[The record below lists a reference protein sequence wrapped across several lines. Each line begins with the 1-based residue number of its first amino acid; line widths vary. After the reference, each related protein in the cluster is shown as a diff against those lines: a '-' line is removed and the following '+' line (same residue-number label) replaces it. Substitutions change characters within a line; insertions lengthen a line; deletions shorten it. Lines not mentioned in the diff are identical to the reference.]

1 MSTSP
6 SAPASLPRPVR
17 TAAFQGAHG
26 AYSDM
31 AARGALPGVETL
43 PCGTFGEAF
52 AAVRDGRADRAV
64 IPVDN
69 TLAGRV
75 ADVHELL
82 PAGGLYVVG
91 EYFLPIRHCLLGV
104 KGAKTSDIKEV
115 WSHPHA
121 LPQCR
126 RMVARLGAKG
136 VVHADTAGAAAD
148 IAKAGDKSRAAIA
161 SALAAELYGL
171 DIIEENIQD
180 APHNFTRFLILAPE
194 EAVPAAQAGQKYLTS
209 LVFQVKNMPAALH
222 RALTGLALRDI
233 NLVKLESYIDAR
245 FQAAQFYAEAEGHPD
260 SAAMMQALADLRMN
274 TASLRLLGTYPA
286 HEFRYSQ

>member
-1 MSTSP
+1 MSTP
-6 SAPASLPRPVR
+6 RPHPASRPVK
-17 TAAFQGAHG
+17 TAAFQGAKG

-31 AARGALPGVETL
+31 AARDALPGADTV
-43 PCGTFGEAF
+43 PCGSFAEAF
-52 AAVRDGRADRAV
+52 AAVREGRADRAV

-82 PAGGLYVVG
+82 PEGGLFVTG

-104 KGAKTSDIKEV
+104 KGAKTSDINEI

-126 RMVARLGAKG
+126 KLLARLNAKG

-148 IAKAGDKSRAAIA
+148 VARAGDKSRAAIA
-161 SALAAELYGL
+161 GALAAELYGL
-171 DIIEENIQD
+171 DIIEENVQD
-180 APHNFTRFLILAPE
+180 AAHNFTRFLILAPE
-194 EAVPAAQAGQKYLTS
+194 AATPPLQEGAKYLTS
-209 LVFQVKNMPAALH
+209 MVFQVKNMPAALH

-233 NLVKLESYIDAR
+233 NLVKLESYIDSR
-245 FQAAQFYAEAEGHPD
+245 FQAARFYAEAEGHPD
-260 SAAMMQALADLRMN
+260 SATMMQALADLRMN
-274 TASLRLLGTYPA
+274 TATLRLLGTYQA

>member
-1 MSTSP
+1 
-6 SAPASLPRPVR
+6 
-17 TAAFQGAHG
+17 
-26 AYSDM
+26 M
-31 AARGALPGVETL
+31 AARAALPGAETV
-43 PCGTFGEAF
+43 PCGSFAEAF
-52 AAVRDGRADRAV
+52 AAVREGRADRAV

-82 PAGGLYVVG
+82 PEGGLFVVG

-104 KGAKTSDIKEV
+104 KGAKASDIKEI

-126 RMVARLGAKG
+126 KMLARLNARG

-148 IAKAGDKSRAAIA
+148 IARTGDKSRAAIA
-161 SALAAELYGL
+161 GALAAELYGL
-171 DIIEENIQD
+171 DIIEENVQD
-180 APHNFTRFLILAPE
+180 AAHNFTRFLILSPE
-194 EAVPAAQAGQKYLTS
+194 AATPAIQPEVKYLTS
-209 LVFQVKNMPAALH
+209 MVFQVKNMPAALH

-233 NLVKLESYIDAR
+233 NLVKLESYIDSR
-245 FQAAQFYAEAEGHPD
+245 FQAARFYAEAEGHPD
-260 SAAMMQALADLRMN
+260 SAVMMQAMADLRMN
-274 TASLRLLGTYPA
+274 TATLRILGAYEA

>member
-1 MSTSP
+1 MST
-6 SAPASLPRPVR
+6 PRPAAVK

-31 AARGALPGVETL
+31 AARAALPGAATL
-43 PCGTFGEAF
+43 PCGSFAEAF
-52 AAVRDGRADRAV
+52 TAVREGRADRAV

-82 PAGGLYVVG
+82 PEGGLFVVG

-104 KGAKTSDIKEV
+104 KGSKISDIKEI

-126 RMVARLGAKG
+126 RLVARLGAKG

-148 IAKAGDKSRAAIA
+148 IARAGDKSRAAIA
-161 SALAAELYGL
+161 GALAAELYNL
-171 DIIEENIQD
+171 DIIEENVQD

-194 EAVPAAQAGQKYLTS
+194 ESVPAIEPDRQYLTS

-233 NLVKLESYIDAR
+233 NLTKLESYIDQR
-245 FQAAQFYAEAEGHPD
+245 FQAARFYAEAEGHPD

-274 TASLRLLGTYPA
+274 TASLRVLGTYEA
-286 HEFRYSQ
+286 HEFRYNN

>member
-1 MSTSP
+1 MSTP
-6 SAPASLPRPVR
+6 PRNDIK
-17 TAAFQGAHG
+17 TAAFQGARG

-31 AARGALPGVETL
+31 AARGALPGVETV
-43 PCGTFGEAF
+43 PCGTFAEAF
-52 AAVRDGRADRAV
+52 AAVRDKRADRAV

-82 PAGGLYVVG
+82 PEGGLYVTG

-104 KGAKTSDIKEV
+104 KGAKAADITEV

-126 RMVARLGAKG
+126 NMLRRLGARACI
-136 VVHADTAGAAAD
+136 HADTAGAAED
-148 IAKAGDKSRAAIA
+148 VAKAGDKSRGAIA

-171 DIIEENIQD
+171 DIIEENVQD
-180 APHNFTRFLILAPE
+180 AAHNATRFLILAREPV
-194 EAVPAAQAGQKYLTS
+194 APDYKAGERYLTS
-209 LVFQVKNMPAALH
+209 IVFEVKNTPAALYK
-222 RALTGLALRDI
+222 ALTGLALRDI

-245 FQAAQFYAEAEGHPD
+245 FRAARFYAEAEGHPAA
-260 SAAMMQALADLRMN
+260 AAMTQALADLQHN
-274 TASLRLLGTYPA
+274 TAMLRVLGTYEA
-286 HEFRYSQ
+286 DGFRNAS